1 MDMLS
6 LSCSAILRL
15 LSTLALAATATLTA
29 VVLYHVARYLASPL
43 RDIPGPPLARFT
55 NLWRVREYWRL
66 RTWETQR
73 ALHARHGPAVRTG
86 PAAVSLA
93 DPALIPTVY
102 GSSFAKGDFYAPSV
116 ARLPGGAAVEHVFSA
131 RCEALHARLLR
142 PVRRLYSTTALL
154 GFEGGMDRTLL
165 GLCEQLETRFV
176 GAAGKGKTFDIGE
189 WVAYCAWDLISE
201 ITWGATLGFMK
212 HGEDLEGMIH
222 NAELSMRYLG
232 LVGQLPWLAK
242 LLSLSP
248 YLPKSI
254 SKFNRPV
261 AYSIEKLN
269 ERLLS
274 SKPAL
279 PEGDG
284 SGSPPDFLAALLRA
298 QKSAPGTLTDVNI
311 AISTMTNLT
320 GGGDPI
326 AAVQKAVIAS
336 LLRTPSALARLRE
349 ELRGANLSHPP
360 SYREVHGRVRLPYLD
375 AVIKESLRMHPT
387 VGICLERVV
396 PEQGLTLPDGR
407 HIPAGTTV
415 GLNPAVVLRDRAVYG
430 PDADDFRPE
439 RWLRS
444 HDDDDDDDADTDGAG
459 SERRRRME
467 EVASFAWGGGSR
479 ACLGRQLATVA
490 LYKLTAML
498 FSRYDLEPQGG
509 PDGGWVLR
517 PHLLMASGGIKVKAS
532 LRP

>member
-15 LSTLALAATATLTA
+15 LSTVALAATATLTA

-55 NLWRVREYWRL
+55 SLWRVREYWRL

-102 GSSFAKGDFYAPSV
+102 GSSFAKDDFYAPSV
-116 ARLPGGAAVEHVFSA
+116 ARLPCGAAVEHVFSA

-165 GLCEQLETRFV
+165 GLCEQLEARFV
-176 GAAGKGKTFDIGE
+176 GAAGKGKAFDIGE
-189 WVAYCAWDLISE
+189 RHD
-201 ITWGATLGFMK
+201 
-212 HGEDLEGMIH
+212 H

-261 AYSIEKLN
+261 AFSIEKLN

-274 SKPAL
+274 SKPVL
-279 PEGDG
+279 PEGEGDDG
-284 SGSPPDFLAALLRA
+284 SGPPPDFLAALLRA
-298 QKSAPGTLTDVNI
+298 QKSAPGTLTDTNI

-349 ELRGANLSHPP
+349 ELRGANPSHPP
-360 SYREVHGRVRLPYLD
+360 SYREVHGRARLPYLD

-415 GLNPAVVLRDRAVYG
+415 GLNPAVVLRGRAVYG

-439 RWLRS
+439 RWLLRA
-444 HDDDDDDDADTDGAG
+444 HDDDDDADGAG
-459 SERRRRME
+459 SERRRRRME

-490 LYKLTAML
+490 LYKLMAML

-509 PDGGWVLR
+509 PDGGWALR